1 MKTTM
6 RTNNAA
12 NRMSWNEYWDIAVR
26 HRWYLLAPLF
36 LLGLSSIVVANL
48 WPARYR
54 SEALVLVD
62 RQKVPEQY
70 VTPNVSTSLEDWLQS
85 MAQQVLS
92 SRRLQPIVEEL
103 GLYPKERAHLPME
116 TVLQKMR
123 TDIAVDP
130 VKVADRRGES
140 TVFRISYLAPS
151 PAIAKQ
157 VTERLTAA
165 FINENL
171 HTRTQE
177 SANTTAF
184 LGTQLEQAQQN
195 LAEKEARLREYKLH
209 YLGQLPEQ
217 EQGNLQI
224 MNSLQT
230 QLAASS
236 LALDRAQQDKTYLES
251 MVAQFRPVQV
261 PDGNGTPASPD
272 AALRGLR
279 AKLTELEAK
288 YNPSYPEIVR
298 LKEEISKWESIKQQG
313 GGVETTASARSA
325 AASNDPAYIDLQSR
339 LRASRAEVES
349 QSREVAALR
358 RRLQDIQGRVGVV
371 PVRQQEL
378 SEITREYETAQK
390 NYQSLQ
396 QMKSKS
402 ELATSMEVRQQGE
415 QIRVLDAAS
424 FPRSPAEP
432 NRLLVVLGG
441 WFLGLMAG
449 IALIALKEMTDPK
462 VFGEEEVI
470 KLTQLPILVS
480 LPVLRSRWEE
490 ARRKEQWHFEVAALA
505 VLFALSIGFSLFT
518 CLGG

>member
-1 MKTTM
+1 M
-6 RTNNAA
+6 RTNTPK
-12 NRMSWNEYWDIAVR
+12 NRTSWNEYWDIAVR
-26 HRWYLLAPLF
+26 RRWYLLGPLF
-36 LLGLSSIVVANL
+36 VIGLSSIVAANL

-62 RQKVPEQY
+62 HQKVPEQY
-70 VTPNVSTSLEDWLQS
+70 VTPNVVTSLEDWLQS
-85 MAQQVLS
+85 MTQQVES

-103 GLYPKERAHLPME
+103 GLYPKERAQLPME

-123 TDIAVDP
+123 TDITVEP
-130 VKVADRRGES
+130 VKVAARRGES
-140 TVFRISYLAPS
+140 TVFRIAYLAPS

-157 VTERLTAA
+157 VAERLTAA
-165 FINENL
+165 FISENL

-177 SANTTAF
+177 SASTTAF

-195 LAEKEARLREYKLH
+195 LAEKEERLKQYKLQ

-251 MVAQFRPVQV
+251 MVSQFRSVQ
-261 PDGNGTPASPD
+261 PADGNNTPSSPD
-272 AALRGLR
+272 AALRSLR
-279 AKLTELEAK
+279 ARLTELEAK
-288 YNPSYPEIVR
+288 YNPAYPEIVR
-298 LKEEISKWESIKQQG
+298 LKEEISKWEAIKQQAG
-313 GGVETTASARSA
+313 ADTATGAKNSSP
-325 AASNDPAYIDLQSR
+325 SNDPAYIELQSR
-339 LRASRAEVES
+339 RRSVRAEIEN
-349 QSREVAALR
+349 QSKEVASIR
-358 RRLQDIQGRVGVV
+358 RRLQDIQGRVGIV

-378 SEITREYETAQK
+378 TEITREYETARQ

-396 QMKSKS
+396 QSKTKS

-432 NRLLVVLGG
+432 NRSIVVLGG
-441 WFLGLMAG
+441 WLLGLMAG
-449 IALIALKEMTDPK
+449 IALIALKEMADPK

-470 KLTQLPILVS
+470 KVTQLPILVS

-490 ARRKEQWHFEVAALA
+490 ARRKEQWHFEVATVA

-518 CLGG
+518 VLAG

>member
-1 MKTTM
+1 M
-6 RTNNAA
+6 RTNTNKS
-12 NRMSWNEYWDIAVR
+12 RTSWNEYWDIAVR
-26 HRWYLLAPLF
+26 RRWYLLGPLF
-36 LLGLSSIVVANL
+36 VIGLTSIVVANL

-62 RQKVPEQY
+62 HQKVPEQY

-85 MAQQVLS
+85 MTQQVES
-92 SRRLQPIVEEL
+92 SRRLQPIVEEF

-116 TVLQKMR
+116 SVLQKMR
-123 TDIAVDP
+123 TDITVEP
-130 VKVADRRGES
+130 IKVAAHRGES
-140 TVFRISYLAPS
+140 TVFRIAYLASS
-151 PAIAKQ
+151 PTVAKQ

-165 FINENL
+165 FISENM

-184 LGTQLEQAQQN
+184 LGTQLDQAKQN
-195 LAEKEARLREYKLH
+195 LDEKEERLRQYKLK

-251 MVAQFRPVQV
+251 MVSQFRSVQP
-261 PDGNGTPASPD
+261 PDGNNTPSSPD
-272 AALRGLR
+272 AALRSLHAR
-279 AKLTELEAK
+279 LTELEAK
-288 YNPSYPEIVR
+288 YNPAYPEIVR
-298 LKEEISKWESIKQQG
+298 LKEEISKWEAIKQQG
-313 GGVETTASARSA
+313 GGVEAATGAKSAVPSH
-325 AASNDPAYIDLQSR
+325 DPAYIELQSR
-339 LRASRAEVES
+339 LRSVRSEIES
-349 QSREVAALR
+349 QTKEIAGIR
-358 RRLQDIQGRVGVV
+358 RRLQDIQGRVGIV

-378 SEITREYETAQK
+378 AEITREYETARQ

-396 QMKSKS
+396 QSKTKS

-432 NRLLVVLGG
+432 NRPLVVLGG
-441 WFLGLMAG
+441 WFLGMMAG
-449 IALIALKEMTDPK
+449 IGLITLKEAIDPK
-462 VFGEEEVI
+462 VYGEEEVI
-470 KLTQLPILVS
+470 KVTQLPILVS

-490 ARRKEQWHFEVAALA
+490 ARRKEHWHFEVAAVA
-505 VLFALSIGFSLFT
+505 VLFAVFIGFSLFT
-518 CLGG
+518 VLAS